1 MNSRKQ
7 KILMAAM
14 VFAAAANALGAR
26 AADQNA
32 FFEQQREI
40 SDGYYPQYP
49 VKEPSSSATAS
60 ADASLATKT
69 AAVSGPAQAETAQ
82 FEAFERQW
90 GQVGDWTDYTPSEH
104 ASDGR

>member
-1 MNSRKQ
+1 MSSRKQ
-7 KILMAAM
+7 KVVMAAL
-14 VFAAAANALGAR
+14 VLATAASALGAR

-40 SDGYYPQYP
+40 SDGYYPQYT
-49 VKEPSSSATAS
+49 VKEPSGSKAGSTDTSA
-60 ADASLATKT
+60 ATKT
-69 AAVSGPAQAETAQ
+69 AANSAKIETPQ